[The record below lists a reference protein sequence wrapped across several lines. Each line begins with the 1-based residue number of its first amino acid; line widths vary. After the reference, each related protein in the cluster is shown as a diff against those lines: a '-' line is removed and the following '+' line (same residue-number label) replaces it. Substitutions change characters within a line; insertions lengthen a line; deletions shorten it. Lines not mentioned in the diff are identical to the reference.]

1 MTTATRPLFIPRSDW
16 RVVPVVLSADEQ
28 AALNRLA
35 QSQRREKAD
44 MAALLIR
51 QALEDRDL
59 IDPEYPHDKS
69 G

>member
-1 MTTATRPLFIPRSDW
+1 MTTSVRPTYIPRSDW
-16 RVVPVVLSADEQ
+16 RIVPVILSADEQ
-28 AALNRLA
+28 VALNQLA
-35 QSQRREKAD
+35 RSQRREKAD

-59 IDPEYPHDKS
+59 ITPEYPHDKS